1 MSLLMDYSAVL
12 KPVNEY
18 NIVDKIKEA
27 NKELFANDET
37 TAGAAA
43 AAGGGGAANG
53 QQQEKVTKVTFALNL
68 EDYEPT
74 TNTTTGGVD
83 QKEDSS
89 PSPPDELLMQLTQLK
104 LKPIA
109 EADEPLPEIV
119 KPSKEKEKKLNQVVK
134 EEQKQQLEDKQAEP
148 EEEDEVEE
156 EICEEIL
163 DLSEPAQK
171 PPAPPQPPPP
181 EAIVDD
187 DDEDDDFS
195 GVDEAD
201 LDDEPSLTLSKVTS
215 ATSSAL
221 QRRQATFDGGDDY
234 DYDEGESD
242 QKSLTNLL
250 TESDCE
256 EEERTLNEARLKLRQ
271 AYKSLYKTL
280 DSKEQAKID
289 RLTGLQKEKPQPAT
303 QSHHIQHQDVDEDDD
318 LSIIVASY
326 IPDDF
331 ELNEQSIYYKNEEEE
346 DAEQGGSGSGVPPI
360 NHTKTSTGC
369 PKSTSKNFFNTRRFS
384 FRRRAKPTPAIS
396 LTSASNR
403 SSSNDSSALSPTIK
417 MNYKTCCEHRHSL
430 QEKLPRYTGYM
441 SEYGLSAQQLQR
453 RDQQIRRKKRFAMEQ
468 TLNRNE
474 QELKKMQDNE
484 RAFTTWLK
492 NKMRYPINKTRNM
505 FDAHKR
511 RGSVAA
517 AAVAA
522 AAAGNGSSPN
532 HHHHYPSSSASRL
545 RRRDSNDEPVIH
557 AYRHLLGSWNK

>member
-1 MSLLMDYSAVL
+1 MYEHETESDEDCEVYFL

-27 NKELFANDET
+27 NKELFANDEAT
-37 TAGAAA
+37 
-43 AAGGGGAANG
+43 AAGGG
-53 QQQEKVTKVTFALNL
+53 KVTKVTFALNL

-74 TNTTTGGVD
+74 PNTNTTGGVD

-109 EADEPLPEIV
+109 EADEPLPEI
-119 KPSKEKEKKLNQVVK
+119 KKAVEDQ
-134 EEQKQQLEDKQAEP
+134 EE

-163 DLSEPAQK
+163 DLSDPAQK

-181 EAIVDD
+181 EALVD

-215 ATSSAL
+215 ASSSAL
-221 QRRQATFDGGDDY
+221 QRRQATFDGGD

-280 DSKEQAKID
+280 DSKELAKID
-289 RLTGLQKEKPQPAT
+289 KLTGLQKEKPQPTT
-303 QSHHIQHQDVDEDDD
+303 QSHHIQHQDADEDDD

-346 DAEQGGSGSGVPPI
+346 GDQGNGAPPI
-360 NHTKTSTGC
+360 NHTTTSTGC

-384 FRRRAKPTPAIS
+384 FRRRAKPTPSIS

-403 SSSNDSSALSPTIK
+403 SSSSTNNSSALSPTIK

-522 AAAGNGSSPN
+522 GSSPN
-532 HHHHYPSSSASRL
+532 HHHHHHPASSASRL
-545 RRRDSNDEPVIH
+545 RRRDSSSDEPVIH